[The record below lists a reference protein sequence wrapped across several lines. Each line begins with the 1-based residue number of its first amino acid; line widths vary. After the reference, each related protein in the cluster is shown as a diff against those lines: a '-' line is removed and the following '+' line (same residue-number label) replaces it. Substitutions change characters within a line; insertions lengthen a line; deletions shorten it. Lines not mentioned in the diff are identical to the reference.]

1 MRRSI
6 MFVADD
12 LGSLILKDALVTAIA
27 SRERSWLDIV
37 DRTRALVFRGCPH
50 RSADQREMED
60 KIAEF
65 VFTAGVNAFY
75 PVVRPTL
82 AAMPGLAEAVIHTN
96 GRFIL
101 AKINMKC
108 SLISVHHSS
117 RHVARDSSG
126 VSKPLPL

>member
-1 MRRSI
+1 
-6 MFVADD
+6 
-12 LGSLILKDALVTAIA
+12 
-27 SRERSWLDIV
+27 
-37 DRTRALVFRGCPH
+37 
-50 RSADQREMED
+50 MED

-82 AAMPGLAEAVIHTN
+82 AAMPGLAEAVIHAN

-108 SLISVHHSS
+108 SLISVHHNS
-117 RHVARDSSG
+117 RHVTRESSG
-126 VSKPLPL
+126 VS